1 MNRSKQAGFTLIEV
15 MIALLI
21 VSVGVVAVIDAT
33 NKYTVAQVELEKKVL
48 AGWVASNALAIAR
61 FDSLTGRIKQGS
73 TRSTVEMG
81 GHKWRATVRS
91 EETDVERVFLVT
103 VEVRLEDDASKRVV
117 SSLTSALTE
126 SK

>member
-1 MNRSKQAGFTLIEV
+1 MKRSKQVGFTLIEV

-48 AGWVASNALAIAR
+48 AGWVASNTIDVAR
-61 FDSLTGRIKQGS
+61 FESLTGRIKQGS
-73 TRSTVEMG
+73 KRSTVEMG
-81 GHKWRATVRS
+81 GHKWRTTVRR
-91 EETDVERVFLVT
+91 EGTDVESVFLVT
-103 VEVRLEDDASKRVV
+103 VEVSLEGDASRRVV
-117 SSLTSALTE
+117 STLTSALTE

>member
-1 MNRSKQAGFTLIEV
+1 MIRSNHSGFTLIEV

-21 VSVGVVAVIDAT
+21 VSVGVVSVIDAT

-61 FDSLTGRIKQGS
+61 FDSLTDRVKQGN
-73 TRSTVEMG
+73 TRSTVKMG
-81 GHKWRATVRS
+81 GHQWRATVQS
-91 EETDVERVFLVT
+91 VETDVESVFLVT
-103 VEVRLEDDASKRVV
+103 VEVSLEGDPTKRVIA
-117 SSLTSALTE
+117 SLTSALTE